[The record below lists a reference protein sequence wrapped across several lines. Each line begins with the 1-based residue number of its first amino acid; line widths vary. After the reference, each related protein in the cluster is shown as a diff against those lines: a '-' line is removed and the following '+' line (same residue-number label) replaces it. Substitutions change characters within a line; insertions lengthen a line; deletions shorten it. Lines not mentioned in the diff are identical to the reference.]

1 MIFLAFV
8 LLPALHTAPPHT
20 WVEREAYLMGTT
32 LRVAIDARERGA
44 GIRVIEDV
52 FAEVRRLD
60 AILSTWRDDSE
71 IAALNH
77 APPGRKVELSA
88 ELARVLAEVADWS
101 RATEG
106 AFDPAVGPLIDAWGL
121 RGKGRVPTPGE
132 RATAVAATGLGRF
145 ELDAAGRSAA
155 RRDSLAW
162 LDTGGFGKG
171 AALRA
176 AERVL
181 RARGVEHALLNFGG
195 QVLALGDA
203 AEGGAWTVPV
213 AHPSHREQP
222 VARLELRDGS
232 VSTSAQSERGVTVA
246 GRRFGHIV
254 DPRTG
259 EPVAP
264 WGSVTVVAR
273 DALVAD
279 VLSTGLLVMG
289 PEAALRWAEDR
300 EDIGVLVLIEREGRL
315 VQRWNRAMARYLVT
329 DTTSAR
335 SG

>member
-1 MIFLAFV
+1 LIFLAFV

-132 RATAVAATGLGRF
+132 RATAVAATGLGGY
-145 ELDAAGRSAA
+145 EHDA
-155 RRDSLAW
+155 
-162 LDTGGFGKG
+162 GG
-171 AALRA
+171 RA
-176 AERVL
+176 AER
-181 RARGVEHALLNFGG
+181 RG
-195 QVLALGDA
+195 
-203 AEGGAWTVPV
+203 
-213 AHPSHREQP
+213 S
-222 VARLELRDGS
+222 
-232 VSTSAQSERGVTVA
+232 
-246 GRRFGHIV
+246 
-254 DPRTG
+254 
-259 EPVAP
+259 
-264 WGSVTVVAR
+264 
-273 DALVAD
+273 
-279 VLSTGLLVMG
+279 
-289 PEAALRWAEDR
+289 LRWAEDR